1 MASRKDESLELEMH
15 LQRLKKVRSIE
26 EDEQKKIQKS
36 QQEKKR
42 VKNLRIAYDKLALK
56 VPKIPSIRN
65 GRSRTKKQ
73 TSRLHLLE
81 STLRYLKALK
91 RQKAALDNS
100 APPDA
105 TSDANGLMPVEMPV
119 EMPVYSGTS
128 DVALQP
134 QNYPPEQVSKLLIA
148 T

>member
-105 TSDANGLMPVEMPV
+105 TSDANGLMSV

-134 QNYPPEQVSKLLIA
+134 QNYPSEQVSKLLIA